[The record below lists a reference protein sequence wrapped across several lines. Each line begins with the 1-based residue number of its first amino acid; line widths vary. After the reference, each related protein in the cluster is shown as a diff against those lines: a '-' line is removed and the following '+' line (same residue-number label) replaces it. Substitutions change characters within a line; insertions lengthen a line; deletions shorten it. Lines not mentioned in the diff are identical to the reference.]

1 MDHPRSRGEYLRRCQ
16 PAHFSRG
23 SSPLS
28 RGILG
33 GEHGGAGQPR
43 IIPALAGNTSPAH
56 RAKNP
61 CRDHPRSRGE
71 YDAEQVGDVGGEGSS
86 PLSRG
91 IPTNTTDR
99 AVSARII
106 PALAGNTPSRDAAT
120 DFDADHPRS
129 RGEYDSVFPAGAAG
143 LGSSPLSRGIPSRCW
158 RAAAGLRIIPAL
170 AGNTIL
176 ARLRPGRS
184 SDHPRSRGEYAGRWG
199 AQSSGR
205 GSSPLSRGIPAWTVS
220 TSTRSGI
227 IPALAGNTLRTAAV
241 MGPRWDHPRSRG
253 EYTPVD

>member
-1 MDHPRSRGEYLRRCQ
+1 MPSDHPRSRGEYLICLVDFGHNLGSSPLSRGIRSFSATAQPHSRIIPALAGNTQQPGIRSFLIGDHPRSRGEYAGVPRCSHR
-16 PAHFSRG
+16 PSG

-143 LGSSPLSRGIPSRCW
+143 LGSSPLSRGIPY
-158 RAAAGLRIIPAL
+158 GRIL
-170 AGNTIL
+170 DL
-176 ARLRPGRS
+176 
-184 SDHPRSRGEYAGRWG
+184 
-199 AQSSGR
+199 
-205 GSSPLSRGIPAWTVS
+205 
-220 TSTRSGI
+220 
-227 IPALAGNTLRTAAV
+227 
-241 MGPRWDHPRSRG
+241 
-253 EYTPVD
+253 